1 MNWFLI
7 VSLLKQK
14 MLLNLDKYCQWVVR
28 SYSHIDM
35 LFLIN
40 RILYLPVLD
49 IKINLIFFFS
59 NTLYYMLIFSY
70 LYKPMG
76 KQGHLSTC
84 MFINT
89 YSYVLKT

>member
-7 VSLLKQK
+7 VTLLKQK
-14 MLLNLDKYCQWVVR
+14 MSLNLDKYCQWVVR

-49 IKINLIFFFS
+49 IKINLIFFFKYVV
-59 NTLYYMLIFSY
+59 LHAYIFI
-70 LYKPMG
+70 
-76 KQGHLSTC
+76 
-84 MFINT
+84 F
-89 YSYVLKT
+89 V

>member
-7 VSLLKQK
+7 VTLLKQK

-49 IKINLIFFFS
+49 IKINLIFFFKYVV
-59 NTLYYMLIFSY
+59 LYAYIFI
-70 LYKPMG
+70 
-76 KQGHLSTC
+76 
-84 MFINT
+84 F
-89 YSYVLKT
+89 V

>member
-28 SYSHIDM
+28 SYSNIDM
-35 LFLIN
+35 LFLIK

-49 IKINLIFFFS
+49 IKINLIFFFQIRCI
-59 NTLYYMLIFSY
+59 TC

>member
-7 VSLLKQK
+7 VTLLKQK

-49 IKINLIFFFS
+49 IKINLIFFFKYVV
-59 NTLYYMLIFSY
+59 LHAYIFI
-70 LYKPMG
+70 
-76 KQGHLSTC
+76 
-84 MFINT
+84 F
-89 YSYVLKT
+89 V

>member
-1 MNWFLI
+1 MKQKNFFESSLSEF
-7 VSLLKQK
+7 VTLLKQK

-28 SYSHIDM
+28 SYSHKDM

-40 RILYLPVLD
+40 KILYFPVLD
-49 IKINLIFFFS
+49 KKIKLFFFS

-76 KQGHLSTC
+76 KQGHLST
-84 MFINT
+84 
-89 YSYVLKT
+89 

>member
-7 VSLLKQK
+7 VSLLKQT

-49 IKINLIFFFS
+49 IKINLIFFFKYVV
-59 NTLYYMLIFSY
+59 LHAYIFI
-70 LYKPMG
+70 
-76 KQGHLSTC
+76 
-84 MFINT
+84 F
-89 YSYVLKT
+89 V

>member
-7 VSLLKQK
+7 VTLLKQK

-40 RILYLPVLD
+40 KIFHFPVLD
-49 IKINLIFFFS
+49 KKYNLFFS

-70 LYKPMG
+70 LYIWENKVIYL
-76 KQGHLSTC
+76 HACLSIRIH
-84 MFINT
+84 M
-89 YSYVLKT
+89 Y

>member
-7 VSLLKQK
+7 VSLLKQT

-28 SYSHIDM
+28 SYSHIDI

-49 IKINLIFFFS
+49 IKINLIFFFQIRCI
-59 NTLYYMLIFSY
+59 TCLYFHICISLWESKVIY
-70 LYKPMG
+70 L
-76 KQGHLSTC
+76 HACLSIRIH
-84 MFINT
+84 M
-89 YSYVLKT
+89 Y

>member
-7 VSLLKQK
+7 VTLLKQK

-49 IKINLIFFFS
+49 IKINLIFFFKYIV
-59 NTLYYMLIFSY
+59 LHAYIFI
-70 LYKPMG
+70 
-76 KQGHLSTC
+76 
-84 MFINT
+84 F
-89 YSYVLKT
+89 V

>member
-7 VSLLKQK
+7 VTLLRQK

-49 IKINLIFFFS
+49 IKINLIFFFKYVV
-59 NTLYYMLIFSY
+59 LHAYIFI
-70 LYKPMG
+70 
-76 KQGHLSTC
+76 
-84 MFINT
+84 F
-89 YSYVLKT
+89 V